1 MTESP
6 AIHYIDVLLKKSF
19 RDRHGEHVRQ
29 EIADTGMQDPPAVKA
44 IPVYRVEGGLSIADV
59 ENIAANLLTDP
70 VTETYRVRTGELV
83 PEKGGHAVEVWLK
96 AGVTDT
102 VAESV
107 VKAVADLGIGMPVRV
122 KTGHAYL
129 FATRDR
135 DAVRRIAE
143 RLLANPIVQE
153 YTISGADSK
162 PRN

>member
-1 MTESP
+1 MVY
-6 AIHYIDVLLKKSF
+6 YIDILHKKSF

-29 EIADTGMQDPPAVKA
+29 DIADTGMATPPEVKSVP
-44 IPVYRVEGGLSIADV
+44 IYRLEGALSAGDVKKIASC
-59 ENIAANLLTDP
+59 LLADP
-70 VTETYRVRTGELV
+70 VTETFRVRTEPSVPGKGE
-83 PEKGGHAVEVWLK
+83 HSVEVWLK
-96 AGVTDT
+96 HGVTDT

-107 VKAVADLGIGMPVRV
+107 VKAVADLGIAVPIKV

-153 YTISGADSK
+153 YTIQ
-162 PRN
+162 